1 MCCIKIE
8 TSNVANAVEKAFWVI
23 VVIFGL
29 GCSLS
34 LVTTQMND
42 WHNDPVGKEF
52 GSHWLQLE
60 ICT

>member
-1 MCCIKIE
+1 MSCFKII
-8 TSNVANAVEKAFWVI
+8 TLNVADAVEKTFWVI

-42 WHNDPVGKEF
+42 WYNDPVGKEF
-52 GSHWLQLE
+52 GSHYVAT
-60 ICT
+60 IRNT

>member
-1 MCCIKIE
+1 MSVRYIKIV
-8 TSNVANAVEKAFWVI
+8 SLNAANAVEKTFWVI

-42 WHNDPVGKEF
+42 WHNDPVGK
-52 GSHWLQLE
+52 
-60 ICT
+60 